1 MHLSSHCGPTPLT
14 VLCRGLVSSQPSL
27 LDLVHG
33 VCGAAVVY
41 GGKISTVGKVRE
53 EAGV

>member
-1 MHLSSHCGPTPLT
+1 MSA
-14 VLCRGLVSSQPSL
+14 QPSL

-41 GGKISTVGKVRE
+41 GGKISTVGKVGE
-53 EAGV
+53 EERVSCLRVPLGV